1 MATFNFASYYMNTA
15 LSDVAIKIQLADGSP
30 VQADL
35 PGHGILLSN
44 VSPQFKEEIED
55 KGTITLE
62 ISKVRKKACT
72 GPLPGF
78 RGHVNT
84 ASRTSTANTSAVAAT
99 TAMSQQRA
107 SKSDTAAFAFG
118 YDG

>member
-15 LSDVAIKIQLADGSP
+15 LSDVEIKIKLADGSP

-44 VSPQFKEEIED
+44 VSPLFKEEIED

-62 ISKVRKKACT
+62 ISKVYIQGAITLCIAL
-72 GPLPGF
+72 G
-78 RGHVNT
+78 
-84 ASRTSTANTSAVAAT
+84 STAKRHSLVAQLCGMHCAVATT
-99 TAMSQQRA
+99 TAQKPAAHSIV
-107 SKSDTAAFAFG
+107 KSRHLS
-118 YDG
+118 